1 MNAYIKTLNLP
12 RNIWAREERAKRT
25 TVTIDPEAAK
35 FNPNDRKDDGLYKGM
50 TLIDLKT
57 GAEVV
62 TVRWY
67 CPTGRRV
74 YCCLWIHA
82 GNLYTSGSGRA
93 GGYGYDRASCAFEEA
108 ITQAGVKGFPR
119 FGGSGCN
126 REAVEWLGRV
136 LGVKRAHVVEFY
148 A

>member
-1 MNAYIKTLNLP
+1 MTKYIKTLNLP
-12 RNIWAREERAKRT
+12 RNIWARDEKAKRT
-25 TVTIDPEAAK
+25 TVTINPDAAT
-35 FNPNDRKDDGLYKGM
+35 FNGCDRKDSGLYKGF
-50 TLIDLKT
+50 TLLDLKT

-62 TVRWY
+62 TVRFY

-82 GNLYTSGSGRA
+82 GDLWTSGTGTA
-93 GGYGYDRASCAFEEA
+93 GGYGYDRSSSAFEEA
-108 ITQAGVKGFPR
+108 ITHAGVEGFPR

-126 REAVEWLGRV
+126 REAVEWLGAV
-136 LGVKRAHVVEFY
+136 LGVKKPHVVEFY